1 MKKLLLA
8 TLCAGAMIPAKA
20 MFMRPAPEMLTE
32 TKEDGKVTVTWKND
46 TDEKITNYHVV
57 VYKKHK
63 ATAPERFTLA
73 ETDFNY
79 IESAGTLTKHEE
91 RGAGWDYLPDCPGW
105 YVKSPLY
112 MNQAMG
118 IDTFNNFVGSDN
130 SDIFGGAYM
139 LSPDYD
145 LLGVD
150 AANRKIYVSCSLAKE
165 AESVTGGFALY
176 TWSDDWWS
184 EANYDYKPVEGHDHH
199 YSDLSSTKFQD
210 YEEVCEPQIFVN
222 RTRLSFYGKGYS
234 SIWIDKFKVDVE
246 LGADDEIGYAAEL
259 HVLEAQ
265 EGVNTFTIDT
275 SADTDNDYVYGY
287 IIRTVRMDF
296 DDSRNL
302 TTMRFISPCPQVHKI
317 GDEFVG
323 IDEVGADADTALK
336 VTAAEGMITVEG
348 VDAATPVEVFDL
360 AGRKVA
366 AGTAAAPIAVGA
378 KGVLVVKAAAS
389 AAKVVL

>member
-20 MFMRPAPEMLTE
+20 MFMLPAPEILTE

-46 TDEKITNYHVV
+46 TDEEITNYHVV

-79 IESAGTLTKHEE
+79 IESAGTLSKHEE

-105 YVKSPLY
+105 YVKFPTY

-118 IDTFNNFVGSDN
+118 IDTFNNFAGSDN
-130 SDIFGGAYM
+130 DDIFGGAYM

-145 LLGVD
+145 LSGVD
-150 AANRKIYVSCSLAKE
+150 AANRKLYVSCSLAKE
-165 AESVTGGFALY
+165 AESVSGGFALY
-176 TWSDDWWS
+176 TWSDDWFD
-184 EANYDYKPVEGHDHH
+184 EANYDYKPVSGHDHH

-222 RTRLSFYGKGYS
+222 RTRLSFYGEGKS
-234 SIWIDKFKVDVE
+234 SIWINKFKVDVE
-246 LGADDEIGYAAEL
+246 LGADDVIGYAAEL

-265 EGVNTFTIDT
+265 EGENSFTIDT

-296 DDSRNL
+296 DDYRNI
-302 TTMRFISPCPQVHKI
+302 TTMRFISPCPEVHKI

-323 IDEVGADADTALK
+323 IDEVGADAGTAIK

-366 AGTAAAPIAVGA
+366 AGTAATPIAVSA
-378 KGVLVVKAAAS
+378 KGVLVVKAASA

>member
-20 MFMRPAPEMLTE
+20 MFMLPAPEMLTE

-79 IESAGTLTKHEE
+79 IESTGTLTKHEN

-105 YVKSPLY
+105 YVKFPLY

-118 IDTFNNFVGSDN
+118 IDTFNNFVGADN

-275 SADTDNDYVYGY
+275 SADTDNDYV
-287 IIRTVRMDF
+287 
-296 DDSRNL
+296 
-302 TTMRFISPCPQVHKI
+302 
-317 GDEFVG
+317 
-323 IDEVGADADTALK
+323 
-336 VTAAEGMITVEG
+336 
-348 VDAATPVEVFDL
+348 
-360 AGRKVA
+360 
-366 AGTAAAPIAVGA
+366 
-378 KGVLVVKAAAS
+378 
-389 AAKVVL
+389 

>member
-20 MFMRPAPEMLTE
+20 MFMLPAPEMLTE

-348 VDAATPVEVFDL
+348 IDAATLVEVFDL

-366 AGTAAAPIAVGA
+366 AGTAAAPIAVSA
-378 KGVLVVKAAAS
+378 KGVLVVKAASA